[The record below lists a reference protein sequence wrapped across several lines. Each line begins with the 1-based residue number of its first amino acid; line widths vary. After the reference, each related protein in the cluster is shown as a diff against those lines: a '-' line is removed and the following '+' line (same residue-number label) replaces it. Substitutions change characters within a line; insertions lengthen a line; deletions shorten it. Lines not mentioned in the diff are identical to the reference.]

1 MMLVLQADR
10 LQSVCQWCVM
20 LVVEQGDKCVTRH
33 CDGADDSH
41 GCSLGDSVDDSHG
54 CSLANYG
61 ARIRVISIVGLF

>member
-1 MMLVLQADR
+1 MLVLQADR

-41 GCSLGDSVDDSHG
+41 GCSLGKYD
-54 CSLANYG
+54 
-61 ARIRVISIVGLF
+61 ARTRVISIVGLL